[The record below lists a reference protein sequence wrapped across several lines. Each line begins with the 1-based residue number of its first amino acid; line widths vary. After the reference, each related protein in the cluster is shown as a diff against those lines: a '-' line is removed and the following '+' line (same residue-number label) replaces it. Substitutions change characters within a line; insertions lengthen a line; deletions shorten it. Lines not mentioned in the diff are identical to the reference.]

1 MENIKWEHSMF
12 KEGSKIKWPCPN
24 CSSIALKLSKKTII
38 KEETLE
44 SQKAHDHPDWGP
56 EFIQEKFAGYLK
68 CFACNDVIMFT
79 GDSHLE
85 PEMESEPGDDR
96 PQEIWK
102 RWYNPTFFEPPLHF
116 FALKEIYPEDVRIE
130 ILSSF
135 KLFWCDLS
143 SSANKIRVALEILM
157 NEQGINKTYLTK
169 NSKRRKYNLHQ
180 RIEKFET
187 ENKKVADFL
196 LAIKWI
202 GNTGS
207 HLGGLTHVDVLEAY
221 QLLEH
226 TLLSLYDNK
235 EEKLRKISKE
245 INSRKGVRKRKK

>member
-1 MENIKWEHSMF
+1 MENINWKHSMF
-12 KEGSKIKWPCPN
+12 KEGDKIKWPCPN
-24 CSSIALKLSKKTII
+24 CTSKALRLSKNKSIN
-38 KEETLE
+38 EETLE
-44 SQKAHDHPDWGP
+44 SQEAHDHPDWGP

-79 GDSHLE
+79 GNSHLE
-85 PEMESEPGDDR
+85 AEMEFEPGDDR

-116 FALKEIYPEDVRIE
+116 FVLKDIYPESVRTE

-157 NEQGINKTYLTK
+157 NEQGIKKTYLTRSRKRK
-169 NSKRRKYNLHQ
+169 NFNLHQ
-180 RIEKFET
+180 RIEEFET
-187 ENKKVADFL
+187 KNKEVAEFL
-196 LAIKWI
+196 LAIKWV

-207 HLGGLTHVDVLEAY
+207 HLGNLSHEDILEAY

-226 TLLSLYDNK
+226 SLLLLYDDK
-235 EEKLRKISKE
+235 EVKLKKITKE
-245 INSRKGVRKRKK
+245 INSRKGVRKRK